1 MCKIR
6 RQLQIS
12 LGEKVSFVRL
22 NRFNCNLN
30 QEAKFLYN
38 ESDLCETLKV
48 KHYNASKIRTT
59 SICIHKIQKRIE
71 ILFSQEFDHFLIRR
85 NYAKTFVD
93 FKRRINAKTFV
104 DFKRRILTKIT
115 SLTIVQY
122 INKFI
127 F

>member
-1 MCKIR
+1 MSFIR
-6 RQLQIS
+6 LI
-12 LGEKVSFVRL
+12 
-22 NRFNCNLN
+22 RFNCNLN

-93 FKRRINAKTFV
+93 FKRRIYAKTFV

-115 SLTIVQY
+115 ALTIVQY